1 MTDSFHARLPTL
13 ADADLRRILEH
24 PSDYRTDAVE
34 AALAELAR
42 RGHPVSEDEGA
53 RIRADL
59 ERRDADR
66 AAASGWEHADL
77 LGTDRV
83 SRLTRIR
90 SLTSLLLA
98 GGLGSAITIYLTAP
112 PRRPNPLGYE
122 PEDTKRYLRDLEL
135 YGGKAN
141 VLAAEFRRWFDG
153 LWQGRKLAYTVATL
167 TILLAFAFWF
177 LATRT
182 LPETEPEPKA

>member
-1 MTDSFHARLPTL
+1 MTDTFHARLPTL

-24 PSDYRTDAVE
+24 SSDYRTDAVE
-34 AALAELAR
+34 AALVELGR

-53 RIRADL
+53 RIRASL
-59 ERRDADR
+59 ARRDADR
-66 AAASGWEHADL
+66 AASGWEHADL
-77 LGTDRV
+77 LGTGRA
-83 SRLTRIR
+83 SRLARIR
-90 SLTSLLLA
+90 GITSLLLA
-98 GGLGSAITIYLTAP
+98 GGLGSAVALYLTAP

-141 VLAAEFRRWFDG
+141 VLATEFRRWFDG

-167 TILLAFAFWF
+167 TVLLAFGFWF
-177 LATRT
+177 LATRS
-182 LPETEPEPKA
+182 LPETEVEPEA